1 MDWKELNSRILPPDA
16 AAIKAAGN
24 RLDAIAKPL
33 NGLGELEEI
42 CKKIAGLLGSDTF
55 SLKKRAVVVFCADN
69 GVTAEGITQTDAS
82 VTASMAEHI
91 AGGLSC
97 VCRMAR
103 AAGADVF
110 PVDVGMFR
118 RVKKV
123 RDLHVADGTGNI
135 ARGPAMTEEQ
145 ALRAI
150 ETGIRLAGELKT
162 KGYQLLACG
171 EMGIGNTT
179 TCAAMAAVLLNLP
192 VERTTGPGAG
202 LTREGLQKKR
212 EVVARAIRVNHPVPE
227 DPLGVLAGL
236 GGFDIAAMTGL
247 YLGGALYRIPVI
259 IDGIISSV
267 AALTAAALC
276 PGCVCAMIP
285 SHCSAEP
292 AAGAVM
298 EKLGLRPLL
307 RGNFK
312 LGEGTGAVCM
322 MPLLDL
328 VLAVYDGAL
337 RFADAGIPQYER
349 ESD

>member
-16 AAIKAAGN
+16 AAMQAAGLC
-24 RLDAIAKPL
+24 LDAVAKPL

-42 CKKIAGLLGSDTF
+42 CKKIAGLVGSAAL
-55 SLKKRAVVVFCADN
+55 SLQKRAVVVFCADN
-69 GVTAEGITQTDAS
+69 GVTAEGIAQTDAS
-82 VTASMAEHI
+82 VTVTMAEQI
-91 AGGLSC
+91 ARGRSC
-97 VCRMAR
+97 VCRMAQT
-103 AAGADVF
+103 AGADVL

-118 RVKKV
+118 RAEQV

-135 ARGPAMTEEQ
+135 AEGPAMTRKQ
-145 ALRAI
+145 ALQAI
-150 ETGIRLAGELKT
+150 ETGIRLAEELKT
-162 KGYQLLACG
+162 AGYELLACG

-179 TCAAMAAVLLNLP
+179 TCAAMASVLLQLP
-192 VERTTGPGAG
+192 VEQTTGPGAG
-202 LTREGLQKKR
+202 LTKAGLEKKR
-212 EVVARAIRVNHPVPE
+212 EVVARAIRINHSGPE
-227 DPLGVLAGL
+227 DALGVLAGL

-259 IDGIISSV
+259 IDGVISSV

-276 PGCVCAMIP
+276 PDSVCAMIP

-292 AAGAVM
+292 AARAVM

-307 RGNFK
+307 WGGFK

-322 MPLLDL
+322 MPLLDMA
-328 VLAVYDGAL
+328 LAVYDNAL
-337 RFADAGIPQYER
+337 RFSDSGISQYER